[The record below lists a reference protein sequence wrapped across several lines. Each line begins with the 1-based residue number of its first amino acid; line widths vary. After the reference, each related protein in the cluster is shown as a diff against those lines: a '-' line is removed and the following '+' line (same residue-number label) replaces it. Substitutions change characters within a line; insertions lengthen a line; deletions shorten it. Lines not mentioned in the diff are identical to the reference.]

1 MASRRSRWSVVLLVV
16 GVFGL
21 VLDVVRV
28 GIVGVF
34 GLVLDVGFA
43 DLVADQMTILYQGR
57 FADLGT
63 PGEIR
68 ASSNPDVRRFLAGE
82 LREE

>member
-1 MASRRSRWSVVLLVV
+1 MA
-16 GVFGL
+16 
-21 VLDVVRV
+21 
-28 GIVGVF
+28 
-34 GLVLDVGFA
+34 
-43 DLVADQMTILYQGR
+43 ILYQGR

-63 PGEIR
+63 PGEIH